1 VDTADFLGTNFEMP
15 HCTSQACKKTL
26 GFRLPS
32 GDEYLFKAAAFFAKA
47 ESETDLDVRAGFA
60 NLARAY
66 LRLAEQAIRN
76 ARTDV
81 SYEPPP
87 PKLRDPEIKR

>member
-1 VDTADFLGTNFEMP
+1 
-15 HCTSQACKKTL
+15 
-26 GFRLPS
+26 LPS

-76 ARTDV
+76 AGMDV

-87 PKLRDPEIKR
+87 PKLSDPEAKR